1 MYAINAYIIFGGD
14 MEKLTEKQQ
23 NILDFIEQFSI
34 DNGTMPTIREI
45 AAKFGITIGPVQKYL
60 KILEKKGYL
69 SKKDSVAR
77 GIGIVDRQKFSP
89 VPVLGSVHA
98 GTFLEPVEDAQD
110 YVYINTD
117 VTRSRECFALKVR
130 GDSME
135 PSGIVEGDTV
145 VISKNSHIVNGD
157 IVVALVEG
165 EAAIKV
171 YNKING
177 KVCLRSTNHIYPPI
191 YPKNYKVLGKLIYL
205 LREYKN

>member
-1 MYAINAYIIFGGD
+1 
-14 MEKLTEKQQ
+14 MEKLTEKQKAV
-23 NILDFIEQFSI
+23 LDFIEEFYLE
-34 DNGTMPTIREI
+34 NGTMPTIREI
-45 AAKFGITIGPVQKYL
+45 AAKFNITIAPVQKYL

-69 SKKDSVAR
+69 NKKESRAR
-77 GIGIVDRQKFSP
+77 GIEMTDRQKFTP
-89 VPVLGSVHA
+89 VPVLGNVHA

-145 VISKNSHIVNGD
+145 VISKNSQIANGD
-157 IVVALVEG
+157 IVVALVDG
-165 EAAIKV
+165 EAAIKI
-171 YNKING
+171 YSKNNG
-177 KVCLRSTNHIYPPI
+177 KVCLMSTNMAYPPI

-205 LREYKN
+205 LREYRN

>member
-1 MYAINAYIIFGGD
+1 
-14 MEKLTEKQQ
+14 MEKLTEKQKEV
-23 NILDFIEQFSI
+23 LDFIKRFSLE
-34 DNGTMPTIREI
+34 NGNFPTIREI
-45 AAKFGITIGPVQKYL
+45 AAEFNITIGPVQKYI

-69 SKKDSVAR
+69 NRKESIAR
-77 GIGIVDRQKFSP
+77 GLELSDRQKFSP
-89 VPVLGSVHA
+89 VPILGNVHA

-117 VTRSRECFALKVR
+117 VTRNRDCFALKVR

-145 VISKNSHIVNGD
+145 VISKNNQIANGD
-157 IVVALVEG
+157 IVVALIDG

-171 YNKING
+171 YVKSG
-177 KVCLRSTNHIYPPI
+177 GRVSFRSTNHLYPPV
-191 YPKNYKVLGKLIYL
+191 YPKDYKVLGKLIYL

>member
-1 MYAINAYIIFGGD
+1 MD
-14 MEKLTEKQQ
+14 KLTDKQRK
-23 NILDFIEQFSI
+23 ILDFIEDYSLEH
-34 DNGTMPTIREI
+34 GTMPTIREI
-45 AAKFGITIGPVQKYL
+45 AAHFEITIGPVQKYL
-60 KILEKKGYL
+60 KVLEKKGYL
-69 SKKDSVAR
+69 SKKDAVAR
-77 GIGIVDRQKFSP
+77 GLEIVDRQKFTP

-98 GTFLEPVEDAQD
+98 GTFLEPVQDAQD

-145 VISKNSHIVNGD
+145 VISRNSQIVNGD

-177 KVCLRSTNHIYPPI
+177 KVCLRSTNHAYPPI

>member
-1 MYAINAYIIFGGD
+1 MSLGLEISGR
-14 MEKLTEKQQ
+14 EKFT
-23 NILDFIEQFSI
+23 
-34 DNGTMPTIREI
+34 
-45 AAKFGITIGPVQKYL
+45 
-60 KILEKKGYL
+60 
-69 SKKDSVAR
+69 
-77 GIGIVDRQKFSP
+77 P
-89 VPVLGSVHA
+89 VPLLGNVHA

-117 VTRSRECFALKVR
+117 ITRNRECFALKVR

-145 VISKNSHIVNGD
+145 IISRNSQILNGD

-165 EAAIKV
+165 EAAIKI

-177 KVCLRSTNHIYPPI
+177 KVCLRSTNHLYPPI
-191 YPKNYKVLGKLIYL
+191 YPKNYKILGKLIYL

>member
-1 MYAINAYIIFGGD
+1 

-23 NILDFIEQFSI
+23 AVLDFIEEFYLE
-34 DNGTMPTIREI
+34 NGTMPTIREI
-45 AAKFGITIGPVQKYL
+45 AAKFNITIAPVQKYL

-69 SKKDSVAR
+69 NKKESRAR
-77 GIGIVDRQKFSP
+77 GIEMADRQKFTP
-89 VPVLGSVHA
+89 VPVLGNVHA

-145 VISKNSHIVNGD
+145 VISKNSQIANGD
-157 IVVALVEG
+157 IVVALVGG
-165 EAAIKV
+165 EAAIKI
-171 YNKING
+171 YSKNNG
-177 KVCLRSTNHIYPPI
+177 KVCLMSTNMAYPPI

>member
-1 MYAINAYIIFGGD
+1 
-14 MEKLTEKQQ
+14 MEKLTDKQRAV
-23 NILDFIEQFSI
+23 LDFIEDFSLER
-34 DNGTMPTIREI
+34 GTMPTIREI
-45 AAKFGITIGPVQKYL
+45 AAEFGITIGPVQKYL
-60 KILEKKGYL
+60 KVLEKKGYL
-69 SKKDSVAR
+69 SKKGSTAR
-77 GIGIVDRQKFSP
+77 GLEITDRQKFAP
-89 VPVLGSVHA
+89 VPLLGNVHA

-145 VISKNSHIVNGD
+145 VISRNSQITNGD
-157 IVVALVEG
+157 IVVALVDG

-171 YNKING
+171 YAKNNG
-177 KVCLRSTNHIYPPI
+177 KICLRSTNHAYPPI
-191 YPKNYKVLGKLIYL
+191 YPKNYKILGKLIYL

>member
-1 MYAINAYIIFGGD
+1 MD
-14 MEKLTEKQQ
+14 KLTEKQQ
-23 NILDFIEQFSI
+23 AVLDFIEAFYI
-34 DNGTMPTIREI
+34 ENGSMPTIREI
-45 AAKFGITIGPVQKYL
+45 AAKFSITIAPVQKYL

-69 SKKDSVAR
+69 NKKESVAR
-77 GIGIVDRQKFSP
+77 GIEMTDRQKFTP

-117 VTRSRECFALKVR
+117 VTRNRECFALKVR

-145 VISKNSHIVNGD
+145 VISKSGEVANGD

-171 YNKING
+171 YNKSGG
-177 KVCLRSTNHIYPPI
+177 KVCLISTNMAYPPI
-191 YPKNYKVLGKLIYL
+191 YPKNYKILGRLIYL

>member
-1 MYAINAYIIFGGD
+1 MD
-14 MEKLTEKQQ
+14 KLTDKQQ
-23 NILDFIEQFSI
+23 LILDYIEEYSLEH
-34 DNGTMPTIREI
+34 GTMPTIREI
-45 AAKFGITIGPVQKYL
+45 AAKFNITISPVQKYL
-60 KILEKKGYL
+60 KALEKKGHL
-69 SKKDSVAR
+69 SKKGAVAR
-77 GIGIVDRQKFSP
+77 GLEIVDRQKFTP
-89 VPVLGSVHA
+89 VPVLGNVHA

-145 VISKNSHIVNGD
+145 VISRNSQIVNGD

-171 YNKING
+171 FNKVSG
-177 KVCLRSTNHIYPPI
+177 KICLRSTNHLYAPI
-191 YPKNYKVLGKLIYL
+191 YPKNYKILGKLIYL

>member
-1 MYAINAYIIFGGD
+1 

-23 NILDFIEQFSI
+23 SVLDFIEEFYLE
-34 DNGTMPTIREI
+34 NGTMPTIREI
-45 AAKFGITIGPVQKYL
+45 AAKFSITIAPVQKYL

-69 SKKDSVAR
+69 NKKESVAR
-77 GIGIVDRQKFSP
+77 GIEIADRQKFTP

-117 VTRSRECFALKVR
+117 ITRSRECFALKVR

-145 VISKNSHIVNGD
+145 VISKNSLIENGD
-157 IVVALVEG
+157 IAVVLIDG

-171 YNKING
+171 YSKTNG
-177 KVCLRSTNHIYPPI
+177 KVCLMSTNMAYPPI
-191 YPKNYKVLGKLIYL
+191 YPKNYKILGKLIYL

>member
-1 MYAINAYIIFGGD
+1 MD
-14 MEKLTEKQQ
+14 KLTEKQQ
-23 NILDFIEQFSI
+23 AVLNFIEGFYLE
-34 DNGTMPTIREI
+34 NGTMPTIREI
-45 AAKFGITIGPVQKYL
+45 AAKFNITIAPVQKYL

-69 SKKDSVAR
+69 NKKESVAR
-77 GIGIVDRQKFSP
+77 GIEMTDRQKFTP
-89 VPVLGSVHA
+89 VPVLGNVHA

-145 VISKNSHIVNGD
+145 VISKNNQIANGD
-157 IVVALVEG
+157 IVVALVDG

-171 YNKING
+171 YSKSGG
-177 KVCLRSTNHIYPPI
+177 KVCLMSTNMAYSPI
-191 YPKNYKVLGKLIYL
+191 YPKNYKILGKLIYL

>member
-1 MYAINAYIIFGGD
+1 MD
-14 MEKLTEKQQ
+14 KLTQKQRAVLDYIEKFH
-23 NILDFIEQFSI
+23 LE
-34 DNGTMPTIREI
+34 NGTMPTIREI
-45 AAKFGITIGPVQKYL
+45 AAKFDITIAPVQKYL

-69 SKKDSVAR
+69 NKKDSVAR
-77 GIGIVDRQKFSP
+77 GIEIASRRKFTP
-89 VPVLGSVHA
+89 VPVLGNVHA

-145 VISKNSHIVNGD
+145 VISKNNQISNGD
-157 IVVALVEG
+157 IVVALVDG

-171 YNKING
+171 YSKTNG
-177 KVCLRSTNHIYPPI
+177 KVCLMSTNMAYSPI
-191 YPKNYKVLGKLIYL
+191 YPKNYKILGKLIYL

>member
-1 MYAINAYIIFGGD
+1 MD
-14 MEKLTEKQQ
+14 KLTDKQQ
-23 NILDFIEQFSI
+23 AILDYIEEYWLEQGS
-34 DNGTMPTIREI
+34 MPTIREI
-45 AAKFGITIGPVQKYL
+45 AAKFGITISPVQKYL
-60 KILEKKGYL
+60 KVLEKKGYL
-69 SKKDSVAR
+69 NKKESMAR
-77 GIGIVDRQKFSP
+77 GLEIAGRQKFTP
-89 VPVLGSVHA
+89 VPVLGNVHA

-117 VTRSRECFALKVR
+117 ITRSRECFALKVR

-145 VISKNSHIVNGD
+145 VISRNSHIINGD

-177 KVCLRSTNHIYPPI
+177 KVCLRSTNHIYPPV
-191 YPKNYKVLGKLIYL
+191 YPKNYKILGKLIYL

>member
-1 MYAINAYIIFGGD
+1 
-14 MEKLTEKQQ
+14 MEQLTDKQKAVL
-23 NILDFIEQFSI
+23 NFIETFSLER
-34 DNGTMPTIREI
+34 GSMPTIREI
-45 AAKFGITIGPVQKYL
+45 ASHFKITIGPVQKYL
-60 KILEKKGYL
+60 QALEKKGYL
-69 SKKDSVAR
+69 NKKDSVAR
-77 GIGIVDRQKFSP
+77 GLEIPGRQKFAP

-98 GTFLEPVEDAQD
+98 GTFLEPVANAQD

-145 VISKNSHIVNGD
+145 VISKNSQVANGD

-165 EAAIKV
+165 EAAIKI

-177 KVCLRSTNHIYPPI
+177 KVCFRSTNHLYPPV
-191 YPKNYKVLGKLIYL
+191 YPKNYKILGKLIYL